1 MLTLPNSDNYWL
13 KNARVP
19 VSVVEGI
26 DLAAETKEG
35 LCGIDLHVREGAIAQ
50 IVPSSDLERNSVTID
65 LKKK

>member
-1 MLTLPNSDNYWL
+1 MLTIPNSDNYWL

-19 VSVVEGI
+19 VSVIEGI

-35 LCGIDLHVREGAIAQ
+35 LCGIDLHVREGAIAH
-50 IVPSSDLERNSVTID
+50 IVPSSDLEQNSVSID